1 MSDDLT
7 IEQSQFLST
16 AGLIYRT
23 LMADTTATAM
33 ELKQGLDYISTIFR
47 QAVLAGV
54 DVDTLADVTGVD
66 LLTVHYAVN
75 R

>member
-1 MSDDLT
+1 MT
-7 IEQSQFLST
+7 AEQTQFLST

-33 ELKQGLDYISTIFR
+33 ELKQGLDYISAIFR
-47 QAVLAGV
+47 QAVLAGI

-75 R
+75 GS